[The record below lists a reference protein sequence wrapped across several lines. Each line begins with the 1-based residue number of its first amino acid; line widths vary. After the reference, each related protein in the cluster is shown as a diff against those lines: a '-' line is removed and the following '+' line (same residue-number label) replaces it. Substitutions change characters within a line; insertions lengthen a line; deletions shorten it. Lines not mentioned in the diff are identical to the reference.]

1 MPHIKNPFKLLF
13 NNTQQNIKF
22 STSLFCTLFLSLIP
36 FFLFSQKDIEDIK
49 KEAEKAFKEE
59 NYILS
64 YKLYAQLVANF
75 SKEPIYNYRL
85 GVSMLYAESEKKKC
99 IPYLEFA
106 VKFIKKKEVPEDALF
121 YLGKAYH
128 INYRFDEAMKYYKEF
143 KQNAT
148 TSKAKELQVDN
159 EIQACENG
167 KKLLSSIKELV
178 VLSKKRLQ
186 ETEYFRSYDLSTIG
200 GKLLLKP
207 EEFQTKLDKKK
218 KDKSVIYLPKD
229 GNKVFFSSYGEDGK
243 NGRDI
248 YYALRLPNGQFAK
261 PQPLVEINT
270 PYDEDYPFLHPNGK
284 VLYFASKG
292 HKGMGGYDIFK
303 STFDETTQKWSIP
316 ENLEFPINSPGDD
329 FLFVTDSSEKIAF
342 FSTSRY
348 APPDKIDVL
357 KIKTERVPP
366 LFVAIKGNVRK
377 TEINQ
382 SVRSVI
388 AVKNIET
395 GDLVGTFAADE
406 NGQYYMELPNG
417 GKFLFTVETPGFTK
431 QSEAVNLP
439 VAYAIKPLRQS
450 ISYEKNVLVITNYFD
465 ELNQDNA
472 YWDIVEYI
480 EKKAQLEVNEEQYK
494 QTPSTP
500 VTQTNTTPT
509 TTTSTENNTN
519 KTSTELSATNTPI
532 PPNDTQ
538 QLLEIVKKDAEESQK
553 EAEQLEIENNQ
564 LKQLIQLKNNEL
576 NEVEKNIQDTQN
588 QINTSESNEE
598 KEQLTQLLKNLQEK
612 KTNINEQKNFFE
624 QYQQDVQKKLE
635 SAKKESE
642 INTQF
647 AKTLEELEKTKN
659 KTAALNKLTQ
669 LQKEL
674 QSIEKQKSEKS
685 DPIIALT
692 TQEKSKQEELSKLE
706 KQKNTTE
713 TDIELLNQDL
723 TNLKKELSQTND
735 KTLKENLQIQINNR
749 ETELK
754 EKQKNL
760 SEITDNINELKEDLQ
775 SIQEQKNII
784 TKIKNNELPIT
795 TTSVTTSQKTDK
807 LITNNNINLITQ
819 DYNNKIKNATNSL
832 EKKNLLEEYNQL
844 ITQSIKENNKKITA
858 SNNPSEKQKLQNLNY
873 ELEQIL
879 KNNNDLL
886 LAINNNP
893 SNSQPTITNKNQNNN
908 TDNNLSDNNN
918 QPIIANKNTNNN
930 PDNNIPNITNT
941 TTISTQPNNQQKN
954 NPSISNLNE
963 LPIPINNPNEIINA
977 IGETEKIKSEFNTLK
992 KQFETQ
998 TYQAPTS
1005 NTFKQSI
1012 PSLDNNES
1020 LTKNIINIINSSNQK
1035 NYLLKQADSLRKI
1048 SAELKEKAAKS
1059 NNPNQKQQLLA
1070 DAKKID
1076 ITALEKEYQ
1085 STQFNKTLN
1094 KNILDIYEQNIQQL
1108 PEQQKQTTLNEFNK
1122 AKQNFQQAEQ
1132 IRKESALQSNLTIK
1146 LANEQNALEKEQIAL
1161 NTLSKIF
1168 KDNNIE
1174 PLTNNITQSFQN
1186 EKTQIEQKTSNL
1198 KTQYYQANEE
1208 EIKYLLAIA
1217 DTSAKIKNDNN
1228 LTTSLTNLKTI
1239 HQNIQSQY
1247 KDANNKETFNT
1258 LLTNQLQLIQQ
1269 LRQITN
1275 IANPSVAQQ
1284 NNYISEQDKNK
1295 LISSNAL
1302 PQDTILAIAQKLPI
1316 TISNTS
1322 TQQIQ
1327 ALLQEQKQIADN
1339 LKTENPVLKSPE
1351 ELQKN
1356 NELLNTEITQL
1367 TNKALSTKQQIN
1379 QTTDQRKKT
1388 ELQMEFERT
1397 NALIQEKKIEQIS
1410 NEILINQSEYAAQDN
1425 LIAQLANSIP
1435 KNNTNEINTT
1445 QSTLNEIKKLK
1456 KQEESLL
1463 KEALTL
1469 SNPSA
1474 QLGALQNAR
1483 IKQQEYIIAQQELIE
1498 KLSKYNP
1505 QAKQQPVSVN
1515 INDPLALSLKYQNN
1529 LYKQTKEW
1537 EAINNNLNIEI
1548 TRLYPKYSSTPA
1560 GKLLA
1565 DAQKLLSEAKT
1576 TNELNKKLELNIKA
1590 AQLQQQAMQQLSATT
1605 PQIVTN
1611 NNPTNPPAIT
1621 QQNKPNQQ
1629 NNTTNPPT
1637 ITQQNKA
1644 NQQNNTSTTPTTNNF
1659 LPQIKSI
1666 KISKI
1671 PAYSQSNPIPLNP
1684 PLPNE
1689 LIFSVQV
1696 GAFKNPL
1703 PNNFFNGISPIF
1715 AQTTDNNLYRY
1726 LVGQMKDPQ
1735 EAIALKNNF
1744 RNLGYT
1750 DAFVIAYYN
1759 GKRISLNEALEL
1771 LKKEKQQEVK
1781 VNPFATTN
1789 VLEKANIPTYTTL
1802 IATTQQQTETSSI
1815 KEAEEI
1821 NDLFYTIQIGVYGK
1835 NVSDANFQY
1844 IQPII
1849 RNKIDDKFYRYSAG
1863 IYNDI
1868 TQIQNDL
1875 KKVIKLGMKDA
1886 FICAYWNGKR
1896 IFYPQAEK
1904 LIREN
1909 KMIRYAAPQPILFPN
1924 ESAAIGINQNPTI
1937 KNAIIET
1944 NNNAPP
1950 FNPMLVFSNG
1960 ITKRP
1965 EPTPENGV
1973 KADNTGICFRVQI
1986 GAFKNK
1992 VPQAT
1997 AEKYFKIKNW
2007 PIEVHYINGLYI
2019 YTIGNFVSAKFAAKL
2034 REEVVSYGITDAFI
2048 TVYQDNKKLFGY
2060 EAMKYMGQSAQ

>member
-1 MPHIKNPFKLLF
+1 MIFI
-13 NNTQQNIKF
+13 NTQQTIK
-22 STSLFCTLFLSLIP
+22 SPTYLFYTLFLSLIP
-36 FFLFSQKDIEDIK
+36 FFLFSQKDVEDIK

-106 VKFIKKKEVPEDALF
+106 IKFIKKKEVPEEALF

-128 INYRFDEAMKYYKEF
+128 INYRFDDAIKYYKEF

-148 TSKAKELQVDN
+148 TSKTKELQADN
-159 EIQACENG
+159 EIQSCENG

-243 NGRDI
+243 NGLDI

-329 FLFVTDSSEKIAF
+329 FLFVTDSSKKIAF

-382 SVRSVI
+382 SIRSVI
-388 AVKNIET
+388 AVKNMET

-439 VAYAIKPLRQS
+439 VSYAIKPLRQS

-472 YWDIVEYI
+472 YLDIVEYI

-500 VTQTNTTPT
+500 VTQTTSPPS
-509 TTTSTENNTN
+509 TTTSPENN
-519 KTSTELSATNTPI
+519 KTEISTELSAANTPI
-532 PPNDTQ
+532 PPNNTQ
-538 QLLEIVKKDAEESQK
+538 QLLEIVKKDAEEAQK

-564 LKQLIQLKNNEL
+564 LKQIIQLKNNEL

-612 KTNINEQKNFFE
+612 KNNINEQKNFFE
-624 QYQQDVQKKLE
+624 QHQQDVQKKLE
-635 SAKKESE
+635 SAKKESD

-692 TQEKSKQEELSKLE
+692 TQEKTKQEELSKLE

-713 TDIELLNQDL
+713 TDIELLNQDIS
-723 TNLKKELSQTND
+723 NLKKELSQTND

-760 SEITDNINELKEDLQ
+760 AETITNIDELKEDLQ

-784 TKIKNNELPIT
+784 TKIKNNEIPIT
-795 TTSVTTSQKTDK
+795 SASVTTSQKTDK
-807 LITNNNINLITQ
+807 IITNNNINLITQ

-832 EKKNLLEEYNQL
+832 EKKKLLEEYNQL
-844 ITQSIKENNKKITA
+844 ITQSIKENNKRTAA
-858 SNNPSEKQKLQNLNY
+858 SNNTSEKQKLQNLNY

-879 KNNNDLL
+879 KNNNEVLI
-886 LAINNNP
+886 AINNNP
-893 SNSQPTITNKNQNNN
+893 TNNN
-908 TDNNLSDNNN
+908 NEPT
-918 QPIIANKNTNNN
+918 IANKNPNNN

-941 TTISTQPNNQQKN
+941 STINTQPNNQQKN
-954 NPSISNLNE
+954 NTSISNLNE
-963 LPIPINNPNEIINA
+963 LPISINNPNEVMNA
-977 IGETEKIKSEFNTLK
+977 IEETEKTKSEFNALK

-998 TYQAPTS
+998 TYQASAS
-1005 NTFKQSI
+1005 NAFKQNI
-1012 PSLDNNES
+1012 PSIDNNEH

-1048 SAELKEKAAKS
+1048 SAELKEKATKS
-1059 NNPNQKQQLLA
+1059 NTPNQKQKLLA
-1070 DAKKID
+1070 DAQKTD

-1094 KNILDIYEQNIQQL
+1094 KNILDIYEQSIQQL
-1108 PEQQKQTTLNEFNK
+1108 PEQQKQTILNEFNK

-1217 DTSAKIKNDNN
+1217 DTSSKIKNDNN

-1247 KDANNKETFNT
+1247 KDSNNKQTFNT

-1275 IANPSVAQQ
+1275 IARTSVAQQ

-1295 LISSNAL
+1295 LISSTAL

-1327 ALLQEQKQIADN
+1327 TLLQEQKQIADN
-1339 LKTENPVLKSPE
+1339 LKTENPILKSPE

-1367 TNKALSTKQQIN
+1367 TNKALSDKQQIN

-1388 ELQMEFERT
+1388 ELQIEFERT

-1410 NEILINQSEYAAQDN
+1410 NEILINQSEYSAQDN
-1425 LIAQLANSIP
+1425 LITQLTNSIP
-1435 KNNTNEINTT
+1435 KNNTDEINNT
-1445 QSTLNEIKKLK
+1445 QSALNEIKKLK
-1456 KQEESLL
+1456 KQEETLL

-1483 IKQQEYIIAQQELIE
+1483 IKQQEHITAQQELIK
-1498 KLSKYNP
+1498 KLSKYNT
-1505 QAKQQPVSVN
+1505 QAKQQPASVN
-1515 INDPLALSLKYQNN
+1515 INDPLALSLKYQSN

-1605 PQIVTN
+1605 PPVVTN
-1611 NNPTNPPAIT
+1611 NNPTNPPTIT

-1629 NNTTNPPT
+1629 NNITT
-1637 ITQQNKA
+1637 TQ
-1644 NQQNNTSTTPTTNNF
+1644 TTNNF
-1659 LPQIKSI
+1659 LTQIKSI
-1666 KISKI
+1666 KVTRSS
-1671 PAYSQSNPIPLNP
+1671 PYSESNPIPLNP
-1684 PLPNE
+1684 DLPKG

-1715 AQTTDNNLYRY
+1715 AQTTNNNLYRY
-1726 LVGQMKDPQ
+1726 LVGQMQDPQ

-1759 GKRISLNEALEL
+1759 GKRISLSEALEL

-1781 VNPFATTN
+1781 LNPFATTN

-1802 IATTQQQTETSSI
+1802 IATTQQQAETNSI

-1835 NVSDANFQY
+1835 NVSDATFQY

-1875 KKVIKLGMKDA
+1875 KKVINLGMKDA

-1904 LIREN
+1904 LTREN
-1909 KMIRYAAPQPILFPN
+1909 KTIRYASPQPIIFPN
-1924 ESAAIGINQNPTI
+1924 ESASIGINQNPTI

-1973 KADNTGICFRVQI
+1973 KANNTGICFRVQI

-2007 PIEVHYINGLYI
+2007 PIDVHYINGLYI
-2019 YTIGNFVSAKFAAKL
+2019 YTVGNFVSAKFAAKL
-2034 REEVVSYGITDAFI
+2034 REEVISYGITDAFI

-2060 EAMKYMGQSAQ
+2060 EAMKYMGQSSQ